1 MDATVATLI
10 GTSIGTLGGLAGG
23 FLTASFQ
30 SRQAR
35 AQLDVEERRRRD
47 DLRREACNA
56 FAHAAH
62 QYRTHWWQLDSALG
76 KGIADRELFDGAA
89 ALWTEVTAAHSRAA
103 IAGPTTVAEAAD
115 QLLAQL
121 HAMDN
126 AGTEWFSTIEAGYQ
140 HSVDVLRD
148 ELLAARRAV
157 RVGAFASV
165 VRLELGNEESSYANS
180 RARTHAIGT
189 NPPSVQPLANPD
201 AAGN

>member
-23 FLTASFQ
+23 VVTALLQ
-30 SRQAR
+30 SRHAR
-35 AQLDVEERRRRD
+35 TQLDIEEQRHRA
-47 DLRREACNA
+47 DLRREACNDLA
-56 FAHAAH
+56 SAAH
-62 QYRTHWWQLDSALG
+62 QYRMHWWQLNAKLG
-76 KGIADRELFDGAA
+76 KGVADRELFDDSA

-103 IAGPTTVAEAAD
+103 IAGPARIAEAAD

-121 HAMDN
+121 HAMDS
-126 AGTEWFSTIEAGYQ
+126 AGTEWFSSVESGYQ

-165 VRLELGNEESSYANS
+165 VRRELGNDAPSLSVPRARARESANS
-180 RARTHAIGT
+180 HSPRVRSSDNSGSA
-189 NPPSVQPLANPD
+189 
-201 AAGN
+201 